1 MPPHR
6 YCTLEC
12 HYDTW
17 KRSPIFSQSMI
28 RLLETV
34 DQRSPT
40 RNSNLYFLV
49 RDLQIATLLHANFP
63 ISVSFLFFSFFLRKG
78 NAQLYLHGSAD
89 PKDFLSKVSTS
100 MGCVNSCNMLYSI
113 IVNSGGYVE
122 NSSRYRSL
130 VYRFLAWTTC
140 YYYNVA
146 FLARD
151 FVWIPLRASRK

>member
-63 ISVSFLFFSFFLRKG
+63 ISVSFLFSFLFFFCGKATRNYICMVALIRKTSFRKFLPVWVALTRVIC
-78 NAQLYLHGSAD
+78 YTV
-89 PKDFLSKVSTS
+89 LSLIAVDT
-100 MGCVNSCNMLYSI
+100 
-113 IVNSGGYVE
+113 
-122 NSSRYRSL
+122 
-130 VYRFLAWTTC
+130 
-140 YYYNVA
+140 
-146 FLARD
+146 
-151 FVWIPLRASRK
+151 